1 MKQYSADSIRNIV
14 LAGHSGVGKTSLAEA
29 MLFSAGA
36 SDRHGKTVDGNT
48 VMDFDPEEIKRVT
61 SVSTALAPLEWN
73 GNKINLLDTPG
84 LFDFASGVAEGIRAA
99 ECAVIVVSGRSEI
112 PVGAEKAN
120 KAALEAGKA
129 RFFFVNKL
137 DHEQANFFKAFERL
151 KEAFGSAVC
160 PIAVPYIEG
169 DKVKGYVDLVEN
181 KYYEYTGGKL
191 TEKPDMPEIDHKDDF
206 ISAINEAVAET
217 SEELMEKF
225 FMEEPFTPDEIKKG
239 IHDGVLA
246 GTLAPVYC
254 GSAINNQGADLLMNG
269 IVHYAPSAA
278 EAKPEL
284 TEDGEELRVDE
295 SAPTAAIVFKT
306 VVDPFVGKMNFF
318 KVITGKFS
326 ADAPLRNTRADENE
340 KIGKIITVRG
350 KKQEDAQY
358 VTAGDIGAV
367 TKLQYT
373 KTGDTLCAP
382 AKPVTLKGVAFPAPC
397 LSMAF
402 LPRNKGDDEKI
413 ASGLSRL
420 VDEDPSIEYR
430 LNPETHQMVVS
441 GQGDQHIDV
450 IVSKLKSKFGV
461 DVLLESPRVAYRETI
476 RKKVEQQG
484 RHKKQS
490 GGHGQFGDV
499 YIRFEPCES
508 DTLVF
513 DEEVVGGAVPKN
525 YFPAVEKGLIDCMK
539 SGVLAGYP
547 CVGIKAV
554 LYFGSYHAV
563 DSSEMAFK
571 TAAGIAFKEGIP
583 KAAPTLLEPIGLL
596 KATVP
601 NDNMGDTMSEVSGRR
616 GRVLGMS
623 PAEEQGYQVLEA
635 EVPMAEMAD
644 FSTFMRQSCQG
655 RGSFTFT
662 FERYEDAPSNIA
674 QKVIEDAKAR
684 AEAE

>member
-1 MKQYSADSIRNIV
+1 
-14 LAGHSGVGKTSLAEA
+14 
-29 MLFSAGA
+29 
-36 SDRHGKTVDGNT
+36 
-48 VMDFDPEEIKRVT
+48 
-61 SVSTALAPLEWN
+61 
-73 GNKINLLDTPG
+73 
-84 LFDFASGVAEGIRAA
+84 
-99 ECAVIVVSGRSEI
+99 
-112 PVGAEKAN
+112 
-120 KAALEAGKA
+120 
-129 RFFFVNKL
+129 
-137 DHEQANFFKAFERL
+137 
-151 KEAFGSAVC
+151 
-160 PIAVPYIEG
+160 
-169 DKVKGYVDLVEN
+169 
-181 KYYEYTGGKL
+181 
-191 TEKPDMPEIDHKDDF
+191 
-206 ISAINEAVAET
+206 
-217 SEELMEKF
+217 
-225 FMEEPFTPDEIKKG
+225 
-239 IHDGVLA
+239 
-246 GTLAPVYC
+246 
-254 GSAINNQGADLLMNG
+254 
-269 IVHYAPSAA
+269 
-278 EAKPEL
+278 
-284 TEDGEELRVDE
+284 
-295 SAPTAAIVFKT
+295 VFKT